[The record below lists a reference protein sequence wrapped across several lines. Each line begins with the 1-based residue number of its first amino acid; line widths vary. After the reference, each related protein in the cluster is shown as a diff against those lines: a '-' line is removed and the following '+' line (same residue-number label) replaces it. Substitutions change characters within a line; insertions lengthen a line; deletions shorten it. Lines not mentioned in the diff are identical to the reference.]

1 MQLNLI
7 DMDEHEHKVTLTDDA
22 LLTGRRQQ
30 RQLTPTLLNEWALQH
45 HQATMT
51 LPQSKGTFN
60 VNQLAKQLA
69 DALGW
74 PLPAKQI
81 IPGQFTLRGFDATTG
96 VVAVDVSADD
106 DQLIFTVLLKD
117 AKTPLAARIARAK
130 IQAAT
135 SELYAIEFSPQLR
148 VALPVAELKKL

>member
-1 MQLNLI
+1 M
-7 DMDEHEHKVTLTDDA
+7 
-22 LLTGRRQQ
+22 GG
-30 RQLTPTLLNEWALQH
+30 PLQH

-69 DALGW
+69 DALSW

-117 AKTPLAARIARAK
+117 AKTPLTARIAQAK

-135 SELYAIEFSPQLR
+135 SELYAVEFSSQLR